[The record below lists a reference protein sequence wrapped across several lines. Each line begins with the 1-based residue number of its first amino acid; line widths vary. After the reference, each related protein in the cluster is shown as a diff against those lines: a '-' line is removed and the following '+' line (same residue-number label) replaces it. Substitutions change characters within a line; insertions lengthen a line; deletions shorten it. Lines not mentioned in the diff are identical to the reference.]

1 MYSFQIFSLSD
12 EGKAVMY
19 VIYNIF
25 FVYTKQYN
33 IFEEPKRIYCTLST
47 PIGRVLYL
55 HESNNLFLNKI
66 KFLNLLPKM
75 YSLRG
80 SLDQYSN

>member
-12 EGKAVMY
+12 EDKAVMY

-25 FVYTKQYN
+25 CVYTKQNN
-33 IFEEPKRIYCTLST
+33 IFEEPKRIYCTLLT

-66 KFLNLLPKM
+66 KFLNWLPKM

>member
-19 VIYNIF
+19 VICNIF
-25 FVYTKQYN
+25 CVYTKQKN
-33 IFEEPKRIYCTLST
+33 IFEEPKRIYCTLLT

-66 KFLNLLPKM
+66 KFLNWLPKM

-80 SLDQYSN
+80 SLGQYSN

>member
-25 FVYTKQYN
+25 CVYTKQYN
-33 IFEEPKRIYCTLST
+33 IFEEPRRIYCTLLT
-47 PIGRVLYL
+47 PIVRVLYL

-66 KFLNLLPKM
+66 KFLNWLPKM

>member
-12 EGKAVMY
+12 EGTAVMY
-19 VIYNIF
+19 VICNIF
-25 FVYTKQYN
+25 CVYTKQYN
-33 IFEEPKRIYCTLST
+33 IFEEPKRIYCTLLT

-66 KFLNLLPKM
+66 QFLNLLPKM

>member
-19 VIYNIF
+19 VICNIF
-25 FVYTKQYN
+25 CVYTKQFY
-33 IFEEPKRIYCTLST
+33 IFEEPRRIYCTLLT

-66 KFLNLLPKM
+66 NFLNWLPKM

>member
-19 VIYNIF
+19 VICNIF
-25 FVYTKQYN
+25 CVYTKQYY
-33 IFEEPKRIYCTLST
+33 IFEEPKRIYCTLLT

-66 KFLNLLPKM
+66 KFLNWLPKM

>member
-19 VIYNIF
+19 VICNIF
-25 FVYTKQYN
+25 CVYTKQFY
-33 IFEEPKRIYCTLST
+33 IFEEPRRIYCTLLT

-66 KFLNLLPKM
+66 KFLNWLPKM